1 MGDKKDKEKAEKAKK
16 RKRVTL
22 EGFAASVELPEG
34 HQLIIGELPAG
45 TVVEVATWQGV
56 GRPDASTNRF
66 LLTADGPGM
75 QPRRR
80 EERDARDDIDLPKF
94 EDPTQSRAESK
105 AEEKAERE
113 PEVKA
118 QEANASEQ
126 KAESKPV
133 APDAEQKK
141 SDEKKSDEKKSDE
154 KKAKKREIEAFLGV
168 TQLEKPDD
176 PTAAT
181 STESKSFANRWK
193 RIAPNLFA
201 AVASIAIILVILNI
215 LGISLTVPNVGSK
228 STFGNTT
235 NSLVLYKRGN
245 NLVNNSPTV
254 VANVVNGKREI
265 LLGAATVYSS
275 TEIELST
282 TKGFMTENSD
292 SVIGHSV
299 VAIPFLGWLLS
310 PLFH

>member
-75 QPRRR
+75 QPRRQ

-133 APDAEQKK
+133 APEAEQ
-141 SDEKKSDEKKSDE
+141 KKSDE

-168 TQLEKPDD
+168 TQLEKPDEHI
-176 PTAAT
+176 AAT
-181 STESKSFANRWK
+181 STKSKSFADRWK